1 MPKGI
6 PDAGSVETR
15 TLEAFADT
23 ILPGAK
29 RAPDDATIAGRS
41 HDAGAVE
48 AGALELLR
56 TPATGVTSGLGE
68 FVGLLNDHA
77 RHHAGLCG
85 VALAE
90 EEPAF
95 VQLPFEERTALVRA
109 LTAPG
114 HPEKEF
120 WVMLALFCNMAYDSA
135 AHIST
140 PVAIADGHPGLLAM
154 GFAAPDADGLLR
166 FKEYSYGRPLARLH
180 PDTTSSGSPA

>member
-1 MPKGI
+1 MPRGT
-6 PDAGSVETR
+6 PDAESTETR

-29 RAPDDATIAGRS
+29 RTPEDLTVAGRS

-56 TPATGVTSGLGE
+56 TPATGVASGLAE
-68 FVGLLNDHA
+68 FTGLLNEHA
-77 RHHAGLCG
+77 RRYAEQHG
-85 VALAE
+85 VSLE
-90 EEPAF
+90 EGPPPF
-95 VQLPFEERTALVRA
+95 VQLGFEDRTALVTA
-109 LTAPG
+109 LTSPG

-135 AHIST
+135 AHTST
-140 PVAIADGHPGLLAM
+140 PAAIAAGHPGLRAM
-154 GFAAPDADGLLR
+154 GFAAPDPDGLLR
-166 FKEYSYGRPLARLH
+166 FKEYSYGRQMARLH

>member
-1 MPKGI
+1 MPRGI
-6 PDAGSVETR
+6 PDAGNVETR

-29 RAPDDATIAGRS
+29 RTPDDVTIAGHS

-56 TPATGVTSGLGE
+56 TSATGVTSGLGE
-68 FVGLLNDHA
+68 FVDLLNDHA
-77 RHHAGLCG
+77 EHHAELHDVTLVEGQ
-85 VALAE
+85 
-90 EEPAF
+90 PPF
-95 VQLPFEERTALVRA
+95 VQLPFEERNALVRA
-109 LTAPG
+109 LTSPG

-135 AHIST
+135 AHTST
-140 PVAIADGHPGLLAM
+140 PAAIAAGHPGLTAM
-154 GFAAPDADGLLR
+154 GFAAPDDDGLLR

-180 PDTTSSGSPA
+180 PDTTSSGSPE

>member
-1 MPKGI
+1 MPRGM
-6 PDAGSVETR
+6 PDARSVETV

-23 ILPGAK
+23 ILPGTK
-29 RAPDDATIAGRS
+29 RAPEDVTIAGRS

-68 FVGLLNDHA
+68 FVELLNEHA
-77 RHHAGLCG
+77 EHHAQLCEVTLVG
-85 VALAE
+85 E
-90 EEPAF
+90 HPPF
-95 VQLPFEERTALVRA
+95 VELPFEERTRLVRA

-135 AHIST
+135 AHLST
-140 PVAIADGHPGLLAM
+140 PVAIKNGHPGLRAM

-166 FKEYSYGRPLARLH
+166 FAEYSYGRPLARLH
-180 PDTTSSGSPA
+180 PDTNSTGSLA

>member
-1 MPKGI
+1 MTGT
-6 PDAGSVETR
+6 PDADSVETR

-29 RAPDDATIAGRS
+29 RGPDDVTVAGRS

-56 TPATGVTSGLGE
+56 TPATGLTSGL
-68 FVGLLNDHA
+68 VGLVDLLNEHA
-77 RHHAGLCG
+77 ERHEREHGLDPGCDDQ
-85 VALAE
+85 
-90 EEPAF
+90 PPF
-95 VQLPFEERTALVRA
+95 VRLPFEHRTALVRA
-109 LTAPG
+109 LTSPG

-135 AHIST
+135 AHTST
-140 PVAIADGHPGLLAM
+140 PDAIAAGHPGLTAM

-180 PDTTSSGSPA
+180 PDTTPSGSPA

>member
-1 MPKGI
+1 MPRGT
-6 PDAGSVETR
+6 PDAGSTETR

-29 RAPDDATIAGRS
+29 RTQEDTAVAGRA

-48 AGALELLR
+48 AGALDLLR
-56 TPATGVTSGLGE
+56 TSATGVASGLAE
-68 FVGLLNDHA
+68 FTELLNE
-77 RHHAGLCG
+77 HAGRYADQHGIPLEG
-85 VALAE
+85 GL
-90 EEPAF
+90 PPF
-95 VQLPFEERTALVRA
+95 VRLPFEDRTALVTA
-109 LTAPG
+109 LTSPG

-140 PVAIADGHPGLLAM
+140 PAAIAAGHPGLRAM
-154 GFAAPDADGLLR
+154 GFAAPDPDGLLR